1 MFTSKQ
7 HSICRTRRE
16 FSIIKFTEEGRI
28 QRRLFLSGH

>member
-16 FSIIKFTEEGRI
+16 FSIIKFTARI
-28 QRRLFLSGH
+28 QRKVFEGGH